1 MSMIESMIA
10 EIDAKLAAE
19 KAARAEIA
27 RLTAELESV
36 KAQYSRDFGMY
47 SRLSFEKASRAGL
60 VAIKTAID
68 GGAESVELMT
78 TRGAMPAAM
87 VKRTAARVCLLTVE
101 GEWEFDARTGEGR
114 GAARG
119 YRIPV

>member
-1 MSMIESMIA
+1 MSMIETMIA
-10 EIDAKLAAE
+10 EIDARLAAE

-27 RLTAELESV
+27 RLTAELEAV
-36 KAQYSRDFGMY
+36 KAAYSREFGMY
-47 SRLSFEKASRAGL
+47 SRLAADKASKAGL
-60 VAIKTAID
+60 AAIKVAID

-78 TRGAMPAAM
+78 TRGAMPAAV
-87 VKRTAARVCLLTVE
+87 VKRTAARVYLLTLD

>member
-19 KAARAEIA
+19 NAARAEIA

-47 SRLSFEKASRAGL
+47 SRLSSEKASRAGL

-87 VKRTAARVCLLTVE
+87 VKRTAARVYLLTVE

-119 YRIPV
+119 YRISV